1 MIAARTRH
9 RRLLLTALLLV
20 LAGASPALAQQ
31 VPRPEEA
38 LGFKPGADFKLAT
51 YAQAVAYF
59 RQLEQASPL
68 IRIFDLGQTSMGK
81 TMIYAIVTSQANM
94 ARLDRYKEITR
105 KLSLVAGVG
114 TDEAR
119 ALAAEGRV
127 VVYIDGGLHATEC
140 APAQHLIQLAYDL
153 VTGEDPATRLVREN
167 VITILAFAN
176 PDGMDLVAD
185 WYQSNLGTPYEVGPM
200 PWLYHKYSGHDNN
213 RDSYM
218 VNLLETRNLSRLV
231 NQEWYPEVLY
241 NQHQTGP
248 FPTRIFVPP
257 QSEPTNPNIHPLMV
271 RWQNL
276 IGTAMAAAF
285 ERENKPGVVSGFRYD
300 SWYPGYETQAVDG
313 HNIVSILT
321 ETNLYRFATPHLY
334 TITDFPEPYRDFVPS
349 VFYPNP
355 WRGGWWRLG
364 DAVAYN
370 LTASKAV
377 LHTAAVYREQLLLD
391 KYRAGAAI
399 IARFRKEPPYA
410 WILPPDQWDP
420 PTAALL
426 LNNLRLLGIE
436 IAKADAA
443 FTSDGLTYPAGTWV
457 IPMSQ
462 PFALFVKNLM
472 EEQVY
477 PDLTKYPDA
486 WQGLVSP
493 QRFKDA
499 YLPPYDM
506 AGWTLPYQ
514 MGVRVRAANTPLDVP
529 LTPIDRATAEG
540 RVEGTA
546 GASYLIPPQTNNSF
560 IAVNRILKQGGEVSR
575 ARDAFTAGS
584 VSYPPGTFIVTRGL
598 TAAAAGALAKE
609 LGLVVTATASP
620 APAGAAKLRAPRVAL
635 YRSWTAQ
642 MDEGWTRFL
651 FDQFEFPFTNVQ
663 DPEMRAGHLERN
675 FDVLVIASMSTD
687 QIVDGLKIG
696 TVPPQYAGGITADGV
711 RNIRSFVESGG
722 TLVLLNHA
730 TLFAL
735 DRLAIPITNVLK
747 EFSVPGRREGGEA
760 TAVEFACPGSVLR
773 MEFDPKHP
781 VAFGM
786 PEKAPGMFIQSPAFR
801 FNPTFGEKGP
811 VTIAKY
817 PADDIL
823 MSGYLKG
830 DKYLKNAV
838 AAADVPLGKGRVIL
852 LGFGVE
858 QRGQPHGT
866 FKLLFNSLY
875 YGASTATAEAKPA
888 GGTSAKAGK

>member
-1 MIAARTRH
+1 MNARTVRH
-9 RRLLLTALLLV
+9 TRVLLATL
-20 LAGASPALAQQ
+20 ALAVAGVSQAFAQ
-31 VPRPEEA
+31 KVPRPEDA

-51 YAQAVAYF
+51 YEQAVAYF

-68 IRIFDLGQTSMGK
+68 IKVFDLGKTSMGK
-81 TMIYAIVTSQANM
+81 PMIYAVITSQANM

-105 KLSLVAGVG
+105 RLSLVTGVG
-114 TDEAR
+114 ADEAP
-119 ALAAEGRV
+119 ALAAEGRA
-127 VVYIDGGLHATEC
+127 VVYIDGGLHANEC

-153 VTGEDPATRLVREN
+153 VTGDDATTRLVRDN
-167 VITILAFAN
+167 VIAILVFAN
-176 PDGMDLVAD
+176 PDGMDLLAD

-218 VNLLETRNLSRLV
+218 VNLVETRNITRLV
-231 NQEWYPEVLY
+231 DQEWYPEILY

-257 QSEPTNPNIHPLMV
+257 QAEPTNPNIHPLV
-271 RWQNL
+271 LRWQNL

-285 ERENKPGVVSGFRYD
+285 EQENKPGVVSGFRYD

-313 HNIVSILT
+313 HNIISILT
-321 ETNLYRFATPHLY
+321 ETNLYRFATPHFY
-334 TITDFPEPYRDFVPS
+334 TVADFPEPYRDVLLS

-355 WRGGWWRLG
+355 WKGGWWRLG

-377 LHTAAVYREQLLLD
+377 LRTAAVYREQLLLD
-391 KYRAGAAI
+391 KYRVGAGVV
-399 IARFRKEPPYA
+399 ARFQKEPPYA
-410 WILPPDQWDP
+410 WILPRDQRDP

-426 LNNLRLLGIE
+426 LNNLKLLGIE
-436 IAKADAA
+436 IAQSDAS
-443 FTSDGLTYPAGTWV
+443 FTADGLTYPAGTWV

-462 PFALFVKNLM
+462 PFGLFVKNLM

-499 YLPPYDM
+499 YLPPYDI

-514 MGVRVRAANTPLDVP
+514 MGVTARAANTPLTVP
-529 LTPIDRATAEG
+529 LTPIERATVEG
-540 RVEGTA
+540 RVA
-546 GASYLIPPQTNNSF
+546 GAVGGAGAAYLIPPQTNNSF
-560 IAVNRILKQGGEVSR
+560 IAVNRILKEGGEVSR
-575 ARDAFTAGS
+575 AREAFTSGS
-584 VSYPPGTFIVTRGL
+584 ASYPPGTFIVTRGM
-598 TAAAAGALAKE
+598 TPAAAGGLAKD
-609 LGLVVTATASP
+609 LGLVLTATTARPPAS
-620 APAGAAKLRAPRVAL
+620 AARLRAPRVAL

-642 MDEGWTRFL
+642 MDEGWARFL
-651 FDQFEFPFTNVQ
+651 FDQFEFAFTNVQ
-663 DPEMRAGHLERN
+663 DPEVRAGHLERN
-675 FDVLVIASMSTD
+675 FDVLVIPSMSTD
-687 QIVDGLKIG
+687 AIVDGLKIG
-696 TVPPQYAGGITADGV
+696 TVPPQYAGGITAEGV
-711 RNIRSFVESGG
+711 RNIKSFVESGG
-722 TLVLLNHA
+722 TLVLLNRA
-730 TLFAL
+730 TLFAI
-735 DRLAIPITNVLK
+735 DRLQVPVTNVLK
-747 EFSVPGRREGGEA
+747 EFTAPSRREGGEA

-786 PEKAPGMFIQSPAFR
+786 PEKAPGMFIDSPAFR
-801 FNPTFGEKGP
+801 INPAFGDKAP

-817 PADDIL
+817 PADDLL

-830 DKYLKNAV
+830 EKYLQNTV
-838 AAADVPLGKGRVIL
+838 AAADVSLGKGRVIL
-852 LGFGVE
+852 LGFSVE

-875 YGASTATAEAKPA
+875 YATMGAGVPAATQRVK
-888 GGTSAKAGK
+888 